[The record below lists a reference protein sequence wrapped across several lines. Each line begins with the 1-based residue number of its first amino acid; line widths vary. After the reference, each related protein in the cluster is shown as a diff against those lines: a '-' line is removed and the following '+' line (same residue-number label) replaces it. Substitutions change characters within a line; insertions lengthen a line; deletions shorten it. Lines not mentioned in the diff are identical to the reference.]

1 MKNSNEP
8 TDDEIIALNDS
19 MEQASWDWA
28 HEPEAFG
35 LGVDDYDPFEE
46 ECDAEESYDC
56 HDFDDD
62 SALASAGFGMDEDY
76 GYIGEQGF
84 YEYED

>member
-35 LGVDDYDPFEE
+35 LGVEPYGEDEYFEP
-46 ECDAEESYDC
+46 
-56 HDFDDD
+56 DFEDDD